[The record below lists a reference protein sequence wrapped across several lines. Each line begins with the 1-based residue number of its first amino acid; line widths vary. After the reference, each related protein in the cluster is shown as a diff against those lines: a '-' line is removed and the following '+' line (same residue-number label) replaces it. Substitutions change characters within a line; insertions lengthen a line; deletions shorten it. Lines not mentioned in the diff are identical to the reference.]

1 MNLKA
6 PTAVMKNKVNKERLV
21 EMKKKQKIQNEYQY
35 EKEIEIAAMKQIP
48 IAVNGRE
55 YQTYQ
60 PEAISSFL
68 QEQPEDYM
76 AGYLID
82 EKGTIVL
89 IEYNK
94 ITENN

>member
-55 YQTYQ
+55 YQTYH